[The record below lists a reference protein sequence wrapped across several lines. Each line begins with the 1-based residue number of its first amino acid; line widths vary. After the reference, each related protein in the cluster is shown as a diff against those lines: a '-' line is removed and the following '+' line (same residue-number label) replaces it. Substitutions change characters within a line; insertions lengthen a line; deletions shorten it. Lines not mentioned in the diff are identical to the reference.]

1 MGDFIR
7 FWSGCMFDIV
17 NESASL
23 SNQWLNIFLLIMA
36 VMRVYLEIIKFD
48 FASLPL
54 TKGLFKGNSE
64 EANKFHR
71 NGLYLSLG
79 YIVLSAPFT
88 LFA

>member
-1 MGDFIR
+1 
-7 FWSGCMFDIV
+7 MFDIV
-17 NESASL
+17 NANGL
-23 SNQWLNIFLLIMA
+23 GSNQWLNIFLLIAA

-54 TKGLFKGNSE
+54 TKGMFKGNTV
-64 EANKFHR
+64 EAKKFHKT
-71 NGLYLSLG
+71 GLFLSLG